1 MDGKK
6 ILKFFNRYWLILV
19 LIVAFLLRLPSLL
32 EPLSYGDEAIYLT
45 LGIGIKKGLL
55 LYRDIYDNKPPLLYL
70 LAAIAGNLFWFRF
83 LLTASCLTAIVFMS
97 KLIKTIFP
105 QSQSA
110 KIIGTIFFALITSLP
125 IIEGNIANSE
135 IFQVLPIVTAVY
147 LLFQEKARSSN
158 WFFAGLLF
166 SAAILLKV
174 PVIFDFAAIVLFI
187 IFFSSAKKRL
197 AFPAQLL
204 ALLGGFIL
212 PISLVSLY
220 FGLHHQLKL
229 FFQVAFLQNLG
240 YLSSWKTGTHAFSLI
255 NLLKT
260 DFFLKGAFIFV
271 VFMVFWWQKS
281 KLKNF
286 PVFILIW
293 FLFSLFGATLPERP
307 YPHYLIQAVPSFSLI
322 FAYFFVKKPKI
333 LFLIPI
339 FSAVLIAGV
348 CLRYHVWRYP
358 TISRYQN
365 FLNYISGRKDKN
377 AYFSYFNS
385 QLPYI
390 YGVAE
395 QILASTS
402 KNDRIFVWGDDA
414 FLYVLTGRLPA
425 TPYVAAYHITDFKK
439 FEEVI
444 FDLSQKPPSFII
456 VKRNFSPFPQ
466 LDIILRNNY
475 FMINSLGDYI
485 IYLKR
490 GFELNGRQTTGQK
503 H

>member
-1 MDGKK
+1 MDEKS
-6 ILKFFNRYWLILV
+6 ILKFFGRYWLVLV
-19 LIVAFLLRLPSLL
+19 LLITFLLRLPSLL
-32 EPLSYGDEAIYLT
+32 EPISYGDEAIYLT
-45 LGIGIKKGLL
+45 LGEGIRKGLL

-83 LLTASCLTAIVFMS
+83 MLTASCLTAIVVMS

-105 QSQSA
+105 QSRSV

-135 IFQVLPIVTAVY
+135 IFQVLPIVAAVY
-147 LLFQEKARSSN
+147 LLFQEKAKSLN
-158 WFFAGLLF
+158 WFFAGLLY

-174 PVIFDFAAIVLFI
+174 PAIFDFAAIVLFI
-187 IFFSSAKKRL
+187 IFFSSVKERL
-197 AFPAQLL
+197 TFPAQLV
-204 ALLGGFIL
+204 ALLGGFLL
-212 PISLVSLY
+212 PISLVSVY

-240 YLSSWKTGTHAFSLI
+240 YLSSWKTGTHAFSL
-255 NLLKT
+255 NSLLKT
-260 DFFLKGAFIFV
+260 DFFLKGAFIFI

-286 PVFILIW
+286 PLFILIW
-293 FLFSLFGATLPERP
+293 FLFSLFGATLSGRP
-307 YPHYLIQAVPSFSLI
+307 YPHYLIQAVPPFTFIFSC
-322 FAYFFVKKPKI
+322 FFVKKTKI

-339 FSAVLIAGV
+339 FSTVLVAGV
-348 CLRYHVWRYP
+348 YLRYHVWRYP

-377 AYFSYFNS
+377 AYFSYFNN

-390 YGVAE
+390 YEVAE

-402 KNDRIFVWGDDA
+402 KDDRIFVWGDDA

-425 TPYVAAYHITDFKK
+425 TPYVATYHITDFKK

-475 FMINSLGDYI
+475 LLINSLGNYDI
-485 IYLKR
+485 FSKRIY
-490 GFELNGRQTTGQK
+490 
-503 H
+503 